1 MRKTRKTIIAAGL
14 VSCLAIGGCAPSP
27 QVQEQKEEKEIV
39 YDKYISNESEYYDS
53 LKESAQKA
61 ESVEQTEENTIL
73 GTPDEENSMRQNASW
88 IYDERYT
95 SMCAA
100 KAQEHGSDTDY
111 FAYVDTTLYRAT
123 FLRKDSDGSWKTI
136 AGFDCGIGAP
146 ENELGI
152 SDSSRTHTFSG
163 VFKVDH
169 KNEQLGGLKWWVC
182 YIPCWTE
189 DGLDDGQGF
198 HNLYLGYGGMY
209 SNGCVRLTDVNSKWV
224 YDNVPVGSTVV
235 VE

>member
-1 MRKTRKTIIAAGL
+1 MRRAGKTIIAAGL

-27 QVQEQKEEKEIV
+27 RVQEQKEEKEIV
-39 YDKYISNESEYYDS
+39 YDKLVDDESEYYDS
-53 LKESAQKA
+53 LAKLASKA
-61 ESVEQTEENTIL
+61 ESIEQTEENTIP
-73 GTPDEENSMRQNASW
+73 GVPDEKNSVRQDASW
-88 IYDERYT
+88 IHDERYT

-100 KAQEHGSDTDY
+100 KAQEYGSDTDY

-123 FLRKDSDGSWKTI
+123 FLREDPDGSWKTV

-146 ENELGI
+146 ESELGI
-152 SDSSRTHTFSG
+152 SDSSCTHTFSG

-182 YIPCWTE
+182 YVPYWTE

-209 SNGCVRLTDVNSKWV
+209 SNGCVRLSDTNSKWV
-224 YDNVPVGSTVV
+224 YDNIPIGSTVV